1 MWNHNSHYHN
11 YLLRQLPIKVGRI
24 LDVGCG
30 QGLFANKVATR
41 ADIVDAID
49 IDRATIEAA
58 VKQHSASNI
67 YYQQADFIGADL
79 PKNTYD
85 AIVAI
90 ASVHHMDL
98 SEVLQ
103 KMRLLL
109 RPSGKLLILGLYRET
124 SILDYI
130 YSAISIPLNLI
141 YLNWYRQSNER
152 LCDIAPTRPP
162 HLSLQQI
169 TSVANPLIPSC
180 KIRRHLFWRYS
191 LIWRLPIA
199 LAYKSIKANPNKSK
213 HPIDRELP
221 FGYGMLKIQS
231 GLPAPPMSMIMVW
244 NSP

>member
-11 YLLRQLPIKVGRI
+11 YLLRQLPIKVERI

-30 QGLFANKVATR
+30 QGLFASKVANR
-41 ADIVDAID
+41 AERVDAID
-49 IDRATIEAA
+49 LDRATIEEA

-67 YYQQADFIGADL
+67 CYQQADFLEADL
-79 PKNTYD
+79 PNNTYD

-103 KMRLLL
+103 KMRQLL

-130 YSAISIPLNLI
+130 YSAISIPINLI
-141 YLNWYRQSNER
+141 YLNWHRKSNEKIF
-152 LCDIAPTRPP
+152 DIAPTRFPQLLLP
-162 HLSLQQI
+162 QI
-169 TSVANPLIPSC
+169 TLVATPLIPGC

-191 LIWRLPIA
+191 LIWQ
-199 LAYKSIKANPNKSK
+199 KS
-213 HPIDRELP
+213 
-221 FGYGMLKIQS
+221 
-231 GLPAPPMSMIMVW
+231 
-244 NSP
+244 

>member
-11 YLLRQLPIKVGRI
+11 YLLRQLPIEVERI

-30 QGLFANKVATR
+30 QGLFASKVANKVER
-41 ADIVDAID
+41 VDAVD
-49 IDRATIEAA
+49 VDRATIEEA
-58 VKQHSASNI
+58 VKKHSASNI
-67 YYQQADFIGADL
+67 YYQQADFLETDL
-79 PKNTYD
+79 PENTYD

-103 KMRLLL
+103 KMRRLL

-141 YLNWYRQSNER
+141 YLNWHRRSNER
-152 LCDIAPTRPP
+152 SLDIAPTRFPQ
-162 HLSLQQI
+162 LSLPQI
-169 TSVANPLIPSC
+169 TSVATSLIPGC

-191 LIWRLPIA
+191 LIWQ
-199 LAYKSIKANPNKSK
+199 KSQIN
-213 HPIDRELP
+213 
-221 FGYGMLKIQS
+221 
-231 GLPAPPMSMIMVW
+231 
-244 NSP
+244 NS